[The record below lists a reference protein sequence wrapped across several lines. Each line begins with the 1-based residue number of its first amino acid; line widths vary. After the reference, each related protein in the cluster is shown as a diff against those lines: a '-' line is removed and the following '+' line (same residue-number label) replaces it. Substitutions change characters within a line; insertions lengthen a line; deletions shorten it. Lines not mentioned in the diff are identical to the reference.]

1 MLNGRQMAMVT
12 PAAAHPENSPDET
25 VEEVDVLGTVLR
37 LVTRRQMRAE
47 TLWHR
52 AVFIVVRSSS
62 GDVLVHRRAET
73 KDVWP
78 GWWDVAVGGVVSPG
92 ESWEV
97 AAQRE
102 LAEELGVSGVLR
114 PMGTGAY
121 RDDEVK
127 LVAACF
133 EVVCDGPFSYS
144 DGEIIETQ
152 WIALRDLR
160 SRIRQDSFLPDS
172 IALVLPRIEL

>member
-1 MLNGRQMAMVT
+1 MVT
-12 PAAAHPENSPDET
+12 SAAAHPENSPDEL
-25 VEEVDVLGTVLR
+25 VEEVDSLGTVLR

-47 TLWHR
+47 ALWHR
-52 AVFIVVRSSS
+52 AVFIVVRSAS

-102 LAEELGVSGVLR
+102 LAEELGVSGALR
-114 PMGTGAY
+114 PLGTGAY
-121 RDDEVK
+121 ADDDVK
-127 LVAACF
+127 VVAACF
-133 EVVCDGPFSYS
+133 EAVCDGPFSYS
-144 DGEIIETQ
+144 DGEITTTQ
-152 WIALRDLR
+152 WVSAGDLR
-160 SRIRQDSFLPDS
+160 VRIGQNSFLPDS
-172 IALVLPRIEL
+172 IALILPRIGL